1 LARALLLL
9 SRAGK
14 EAKTETVIPQVSRET
29 LAEMVGTTRS
39 RVKFFMNKFRKL
51 DFIDYDGG
59 LEMLASQ
66 RCPARYATLRD
77 WTPIGILQVV
87 TCFAEGRPHEG
98 SQEGR
103 SEAVR

>member
-39 RVKFFMNKFRKL
+39 RVNFFMNKFRKL

-66 RCPARYATLRD
+66 HCPARVCYA
-77 WTPIGILQVV
+77 P
-87 TCFAEGRPHEG
+87 
-98 SQEGR
+98 
-103 SEAVR
+103 